1 MVDQRAKKTEK
12 TMTSKAMT
20 SKSMTSKEEQSSLG
34 DSKAIISN
42 QDDIHEKLGEVVKKH
57 LTHAFKKPYQTH
69 TKQAFAEMDT
79 LVKAFLFE
87 NPTGEVILDA
97 CCGVGQ
103 STRLLA
109 QQNPKAIV
117 IGVDKSDHRINRNV
131 EGFDVN
137 DGFIADNFHLVRADL
152 NDFYRLVKA
161 ANWPVSKHYILYPNP
176 WPKSKHLQRRW
187 HGSAVFP
194 QMTSIG
200 TQLVLRSNW
209 RIYLAEFQQAAKFVD
224 LHGDI
229 TALPTVDA
237 SLAMTPFEAKY
248 QASGQ
253 VCWQLT
259 LER

>member
-1 MVDQRAKKTEK
+1 MNSNDNSVG
-12 TMTSKAMT
+12 
-20 SKSMTSKEEQSSLG
+20 LG

-42 QDDIHEKLGEVVKKH
+42 QEGIHEKLNEVVERH
-57 LTHAFKKPYQTH
+57 LTHAFQKPYQVH
-69 TKQAFAEMDT
+69 TEQAFAEMNT
-79 LVKAFLFE
+79 LVQAFLSA
-87 NPTGEVILDA
+87 NTDGEIILDA

-109 QQNPKAIV
+109 QKNPQALV

-131 EGFDVN
+131 EGFDAD
-137 DGFIADNFHLVRADL
+137 DGFTADNFHLVRADL

-200 TQLVLRSNW
+200 EQLILRSNW
-209 RIYLAEFQQAAKFVD
+209 RIYLEEFQQAAKRVA
-224 LHGDI
+224 LQGEI
-229 TALPTVDA
+229 TALPVVDSA
-237 SLAMTPFEAKY
+237 LAMTPFEAKY
-248 QASGQ
+248 QASEQ
-253 VCWQLT
+253 ICWQLT
-259 LER
+259 LGR

>member
-1 MVDQRAKKTEK
+1 MKVNDKQAV
-12 TMTSKAMT
+12 
-20 SKSMTSKEEQSSLG
+20 LG
-34 DSKAIISN
+34 DSKAIVSN
-42 QDDIHEKLGEVVKKH
+42 QEGIHEKLDEVVKKH
-57 LTHAFKKPYQTH
+57 LTHDFQKPYQTH
-69 TKQAFAEMDT
+69 TKQAFDKMHAI
-79 LVKAFLFE
+79 VQAFLNE
-87 NPTGEVILDA
+87 NPEGEVILDA

-109 QQNPKAIV
+109 QQNPQAIV

-131 EGFDVN
+131 EGFDVS
-137 DGFIADNFHLVRADL
+137 DGFNATNFHLVRADL

-161 ANWPVSKHYILYPNP
+161 YHWPVSKHYILYPNP

-200 TQLVLRSNW
+200 DELILRSNW
-209 RIYLAEFQQAAKFVD
+209 RIYLDEFKQAAHHVD
-224 LHGDI
+224 LKGDI
-229 TALPTVDA
+229 SELAVVDT

-253 VCWQLT
+253 VCWQLS
-259 LER
+259 LKR

>member
-1 MVDQRAKKTEK
+1 MTGNSIERTN
-12 TMTSKAMT
+12 TMNTQT
-20 SKSMTSKEEQSSLG
+20 SLG

-42 QDDIHEKLGEVVKKH
+42 QEGVHEKLDEVVKRH
-57 LTHAFKKPYQTH
+57 LIHASKKPYQAH
-69 TKQAFAEMDT
+69 TKEAFAKMDV
-79 LVKAFLFE
+79 LVNTFLSA
-87 NPTGEVILDA
+87 NPEGEIILDA

-103 STRLLA
+103 STRILA
-109 QQNPKAIV
+109 KQNPQALV

-131 EGFDVN
+131 EGFDVV
-137 DGFIADNFHLVRADL
+137 DGFSAENYHLVRADL

-200 TQLVLRSNW
+200 QQLILRSNW
-209 RIYLAEFQQAAKFVD
+209 RIYLDEFQQAAKLVD
-224 LHGDI
+224 LKGKIDS
-229 TALPTVDA
+229 LPLVDS
-237 SLAMTPFEAKY
+237 SLALTPFEAKY

-253 VCWQLT
+253 VCWQLI
-259 LER
+259 LHR